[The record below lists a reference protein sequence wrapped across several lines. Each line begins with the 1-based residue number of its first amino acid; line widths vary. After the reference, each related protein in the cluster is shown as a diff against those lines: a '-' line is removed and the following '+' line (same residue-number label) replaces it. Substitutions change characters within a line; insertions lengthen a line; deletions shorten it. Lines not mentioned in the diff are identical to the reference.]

1 MSTLAG
7 LRRHG
12 LRVKSD
18 AGRILVEPR
27 AALTDALRSTIRINK
42 GAILR
47 ELSTEAATR
56 REAIID
62 AREAAPLKEYR
73 AALLLGRL
81 HICGNCS
88 RYSFGPDPAGP
99 GSCLEHGEGLLA
111 FRMPFQCSSFQT
123 SRMPA
128 APDYI
133 PQPDFV
139 PALERL

>member
-1 MSTLAG
+1 MSTLAS

-12 LRVKSD
+12 LRVMSD
-18 AGRILVEPR
+18 AGRLLVEPR

-56 REAIID
+56 RKAIIA
-62 AREAAPLKEYR
+62 AREAAPLEEYR

-88 RYSFGPDPAGP
+88 RYSFGFDPAGP
-99 GSCLEHGEGLLA
+99 GTCFKHGEGLLA
-111 FRMPFQCSSFQT
+111 FRMPFQCSSFQA
-123 SRMPA
+123 SRTPAVPQYMPH
-128 APDYI
+128 PDY
-133 PQPDFV
+133 
-139 PALERL
+139 ALAVE